1 LEILPKSSAGLD
13 LNPSYM
19 QIFLSFL
26 RLGATAFGG
35 PSMVAYLQ
43 RYIVEKKHW
52 LEDDV
57 YRNGVALCQA
67 IPGPTTMQ
75 TAGYVGLKL
84 RGLTGAI
91 ISFTGFGL
99 PSFFLML
106 GLAGLYTLNHDLPIV
121 TAIFSGLQ
129 AIIVTIIAY
138 AFLTFGRSTL
148 KDWRSLIVAGI
159 AAALFALKLH
169 PILVILVSI
178 LVGLALNWPIP
189 KQDRPPVITTPTQN
203 YNKQLLL
210 LITGTVL
217 SMLLLYLFN
226 HALFEL
232 AALMA
237 RISLFSFGGG
247 YAAIPLMSHE
257 IVTTRAWL
265 DNQSFMNGIILGQ
278 VTPGPVMITATYV
291 GYLLHGLLGAGI
303 ATLAIFLP
311 SFIILVAVTPYF
323 ERFRA
328 SPYFNTIIKSVL
340 CSFVGLLLTVTI
352 NFAKDVSW
360 DTEHIILAVAAF
372 LALIRRVD
380 ILWVVLVGAVI
391 SFLLFYY
398 L

>member
-1 LEILPKSSAGLD
+1 MLPKSSAGPD
-13 LNPSYM
+13 QIPSYR

-26 RLGATAFGG
+26 RMGATAFGG

-43 RYIVEKKHW
+43 RFIVEKKHW
-52 LEDDV
+52 LSNEE
-57 YRNGVALCQA
+57 YRNGVALCQV

-84 RGLTGAI
+84 RGLSGAI

-106 GLAGLYTLNHDLPIV
+106 GLAVLYTLNHDLPIV
-121 TAIFSGLQ
+121 AAIFSGLQ
-129 AIIVTIIAY
+129 AIIVSIIAY

-148 KDWRSLIVAGI
+148 KDWKALIVAGI
-159 AAALFALKLH
+159 AAGLFALKIH

-178 LVGLALNWPIP
+178 LIGLLIHWPIP
-189 KQDRPPVITTPTQN
+189 KQDRPLVIATPTQN

-210 LITGTVL
+210 ITTATVL

-226 HALFEL
+226 PALFEL

-257 IVTTRAWL
+257 IVTTHAWL

-291 GYLLHGLLGAGI
+291 GYLLHGLLGASI

-340 CSFVGLLLTVTI
+340 CSFVGLLLMVTV
-352 NFAKDVSW
+352 NFAQDVAW
-360 DTEHIILAVAAF
+360 DAEHIILAAAAF
-372 LALIRRVD
+372 LALLRRVD
-380 ILWVVLVGAVI
+380 ILWVILVGAVI
-391 SFLLFYY
+391 SILLFYY

>member
-1 LEILPKSSAGLD
+1 MLPKSSAGPD
-13 LNPSYM
+13 QIPSYR

-26 RLGATAFGG
+26 RMGATAFGG

-43 RYIVEKKHW
+43 RFIVEKKHW
-52 LEDDV
+52 LSNEE
-57 YRNGVALCQA
+57 YRNGVALCQV

-84 RGLTGAI
+84 RGLSGAI

-106 GLAGLYTLNHDLPIV
+106 GLAVLYTLNHDLPIV
-121 TAIFSGLQ
+121 AAIFSGLQ
-129 AIIVTIIAY
+129 AIIVSIIAY

-148 KDWRSLIVAGI
+148 KDWKALIVAGI
-159 AAALFALKLH
+159 AAGLFALKIH

-178 LVGLALNWPIP
+178 LIGLLIHWPIP
-189 KQDRPPVITTPTQN
+189 KQDRPLVIATPTQN

-210 LITGTVL
+210 ITTATVL

-226 HALFEL
+226 PALFEL

-257 IVTTRAWL
+257 IVTTHGWL

-291 GYLLHGLLGAGI
+291 GYLLHGLLGASI

-340 CSFVGLLLTVTI
+340 CSFVGLLLMVTV
-352 NFAKDVSW
+352 NFAQDVAW
-360 DTEHIILAVAAF
+360 DAEHIILAAAAF
-372 LALIRRVD
+372 LALLRRVD
-380 ILWVVLVGAVI
+380 ILWVILVGAVI
-391 SFLLFYY
+391 SILLFYY